1 MTMGDWYQH
10 GIQIDSVPVDDRA
23 LQYGDGVFETIA
35 VRDARPRFWELHL
48 ARLTLACEKAGLTMP
63 APNILLRDLEN
74 ALARTTVNTG
84 YCTAKL
90 IISCGGYER
99 GYHRPEHVRVISR
112 VGIFADSPPDEETY
126 TEGVQ
131 VCLCA
136 TIAACQPQLAG
147 VKSLNRFDQVL
158 ARNEWSD
165 PAIFDG
171 LMCDDD
177 GNLVCGTRSNLF
189 VVRENHIETP
199 RLDRCGVKGIMR
211 QRISD
216 LLAGNNIPVSEMA
229 IGREEFASFDE
240 VFLSNSQIGVVPV
253 RRCGDHTWAV
263 GEATRSVMAL
273 LTYNGVPECRS

>member
-1 MTMGDWYQH
+1 MGDWYQH
-10 GIQIDSVPVDDRA
+10 GIRIDSVPVDDRA

-35 VRDARPRFWELHL
+35 VRDARPRFWDLHV
-48 ARLTLACEKAGLTMP
+48 ARLALACDKVGLTMP

-74 ALARTTVNTG
+74 ALARTTANTAF
-84 YCTAKL
+84 CIAKL
-90 IISCGGYER
+90 VVSSGGFER

-112 VGIFADSPPDEETY
+112 IGIFADTPLAEEHY
-126 TEGVQ
+126 AAGIQ
-131 VCLCA
+131 VRLCD

-147 VKSLNRFDQVL
+147 IKTLNRLDQVI

-165 PAIFDG
+165 ADLFDG

-199 RLDRCGVKGIMR
+199 RLDRCGVAGIMR
-211 QRISD
+211 QRIIE
-216 LLAGNNIPVSEMA
+216 LLAGNNIQVAEMA
-229 IGREEFASFDE
+229 IGCEELASFDE
-240 VFLSNSQIGVVPV
+240 LFLSNSQVGVVPV
-253 RRCGDHTWAV
+253 RRCGDHTWSP

-273 LTYNGVPECRS
+273 LAYNGVPECRT